1 MACRYTMMI
10 LCMMMVI
17 ITIAD
22 TADIVDVTVQ
32 GA

>member
-22 TADIVDVTVQ
+22 TADIVDVTAHV
-32 GA
+32 A

>member
-1 MACRYTMMI
+1 MACRKTMMI

-22 TADIVDVTVQ
+22 TADIVDVTVHV
-32 GA
+32 A